1 MAAVEYKVKD
11 RIAYITLNRPD
22 KLNAVNQEVIEGI
35 LDAVHDFNQNP
46 DAWVAI
52 ISGKGRA
59 FCTGA
64 DLSGI
69 GSGTSRRIRS
79 TDELYYDIM
88 MARKPMIAAVHGYCL
103 AQGDGIALSCDI
115 VIAAEGTR
123 FGWPQA
129 KRGISSTSGPSLGVS
144 HLPIKIVNELLF
156 TARFVETE
164 EALRLHLIN
173 KIVPEDKLMEEAEAV
188 AKQILANSPSAVW
201 GMKQAMQLGRDVPIR
216 QKMQIANMIGR
227 QVQQTE
233 DFKEGIQAFL
243 EKREPRFQGK

>member
-1 MAAVEYKVKD
+1 MAVVEYEIKD

-52 ISGKGRA
+52 VSGKGRA

-115 VIAAEGTR
+115 VIAAEGTK

-144 HLPIKIVNELLF
+144 HLPAKVVNELLF
-156 TARFVETE
+156 TARFVEVE

-216 QKMQIANMIGR
+216 QKMQIASIIGR

-233 DFKEGIQAFL
+233 DFREGIQAFL
-243 EKREPRFQGK
+243 DKREPKFQGK

>member
-1 MAAVEYKVKD
+1 MAAVEYEVKD

-115 VIAAEGTR
+115 VIAAEGTK

>member
-1 MAAVEYKVKD
+1 MAVVEYEVKD

-35 LDAVHDFNQNP
+35 DNAVHSFNQDP

-52 ISGKGRA
+52 VSGKGRA

-64 DLSGI
+64 DLAGI
-69 GSGTSRRIRS
+69 GSGATTRRRS
-79 TDELYYDIM
+79 TDELYYNIM
-88 MARKPMIAAVHGYCL
+88 MAKKPMIAAVHGYCL

-144 HLPIKIVNELLF
+144 HLPAKVVAELLF
-156 TARFVETE
+156 TARFVEVE
-164 EALRLHLIN
+164 EALSLHLIN
-173 KIVPEDKLMEEAEAV
+173 KIVPADRLMEEAEAV
-188 AKQILANSPSAVW
+188 ARQILANSPSAVW

-216 QKMQIANMIGR
+216 QKMQIASNIGA
-227 QVQQTE
+227 QVSATE
-233 DFKEGIQAFL
+233 DAKEGISAFM

>member
-1 MAAVEYKVKD
+1 MVVVEDEVKD
-11 RIAYITLNRPD
+11 KIAYITLNRPD
-22 KLNAVNQEVIEGI
+22 KLNAVNQEVIEGV

-52 ISGKGRA
+52 VSGKGRA

-69 GSGTSRRIRS
+69 GSGTSRRPRN
-79 TDELYYDIM
+79 TDELYYEIM

-129 KRGISSTSGPSLGVS
+129 KRGISSTSGPSLGVI
-144 HLPIKIVNELLF
+144 HLPVCAAHTCDSGI
-156 TARFVETE
+156 RM
-164 EALRLHLIN
+164 RRGS
-173 KIVPEDKLMEEAEAV
+173 
-188 AKQILANSPSAVW
+188 LASGADASAV
-201 GMKQAMQLGRDVPIR
+201 
-216 QKMQIANMIGR
+216 
-227 QVQQTE
+227 E
-233 DFKEGIQAFL
+233 
-243 EKREPRFQGK
+243 

>member
-1 MAAVEYKVKD
+1 MAVVEYEVKD

-52 ISGKGRA
+52 VSGKGRA

-79 TDELYYDIM
+79 TDELYYDIL

-115 VIAAEGTR
+115 VLAAEGTR

-129 KRGISSTSGPSLGVS
+129 KRGISSTSGPSLGVF
-144 HLPIKIVNELLF
+144 HLPLKVVNELLF

-227 QVQQTE
+227 QVQQTD

-243 EKREPRFQGK
+243 DKREPEFQGK

>member
-1 MAAVEYKVKD
+1 MAVVEYEIKD
-11 RIAYITLNRPD
+11 KIAYITLNRPD

-69 GSGTSRRIRS
+69 GSGTSRRTRN
-79 TDELYYDIM
+79 TDELYYEIM

-129 KRGISSTSGPSLGVS
+129 KRGISSTSGPSLGVF
-144 HLPIKIVNELLF
+144 HLPVKIVNELLF

-164 EALRLHLIN
+164 EALRLYLIN
-173 KIVPEDKLMEEAEAV
+173 KIVPEDKLIEEAESV
-188 AKQILANSPSAVW
+188 AKQILANSPPAVW

-227 QVQQTE
+227 EVQKTE
-233 DFKEGIQAFL
+233 DFREGIQAFL
-243 EKREPRFQGK
+243 DKREPKFQGK